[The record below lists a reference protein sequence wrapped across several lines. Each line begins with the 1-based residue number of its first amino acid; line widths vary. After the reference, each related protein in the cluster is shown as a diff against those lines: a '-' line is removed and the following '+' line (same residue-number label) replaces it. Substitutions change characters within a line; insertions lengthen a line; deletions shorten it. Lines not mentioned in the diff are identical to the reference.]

1 MRSLHHTGL
10 ATTLC
15 RELIKRVRQCKTQQE
30 ERDVI
35 SKESAALRQA
45 FKEQDSTYR
54 HRCVQAAGGGA
65 ELRLGTGRGSQYIL
79 WLERLCLR
87 PGVFPLPAGTWPS

>member
-1 MRSLHHTGL
+1 MWSLPRCAS
-10 ATTLC
+10 ATNLC

-45 FKEQDSTYR
+45 FKEQDSTFR
-54 HRCVQAAGGGA
+54 HRCVLAAGGGA
-65 ELRLGTGRGSQYIL
+65 GRGGAAVVNTDA
-79 WLERLCLR
+79 LEP
-87 PGVFPLPAGTWPS
+87 PGSS